1 MSKDSPLRILQKVW
15 VHLSIQRK
23 KDVGKVFILSIFSS
37 LAESISI
44 AMLVPFI
51 GFFSNSETYTFNVF
65 FKTIFDFFN
74 VTNTNDKL
82 TLVTF
87 LFIFFVLVGM
97 LVRTM
102 HLKKSNLLVDFITSD
117 FRIKIFNFMISQD
130 LNYFYKNGTNEIM
143 SNVSQKTRA
152 FTTIVFSTLN
162 ILNSILISSAIVA
175 ILIYNEPFVT
185 PIIIFSVSLFFFIVY
200 QKKNKSVLK
209 EGEEVNSN
217 QNYMIDIFENTVG
230 YLPEIIL
237 YNLKKF
243 YSSLLSSYSKT
254 TAVAIAKIRTTA
266 AVPRYY
272 MEAFIITA
280 AALIIYIAHSKG
292 QLLGA
297 NFSYIA
303 ILAFAT
309 QKCLPL
315 INQIYSLSVNFTS
328 MVPTV
333 LSFLNIIEKEKKEI
347 FLDKNS
353 AILDFEK
360 NIKIENVSFQYEKN
374 LPNILQNINFLINKG
389 DKIVIKGK
397 TGTGK
402 STLNNIISGLL
413 IPTEGNI
420 LVDGIKINQANIHN
434 WQKNISIVPQIIFL
448 TNTSILSNIAIAVD
462 ENEIDI
468 EKVKKCAKLAHINDF
483 IDSLPNKYNEL
494 VGERGIRLSGG
505 QRQRVGIARALYR
518 STKLMIMDE
527 PTNSLDTETEKLVLS
542 SISSLTKNLTVVV
555 ISHSD
560 DNLNFFDKI
569 INLDK
574 YK

>member
-1 MSKDSPLRILQKVW
+1 
-15 VHLSIQRK
+15 
-23 KDVGKVFILSIFSS
+23 
-37 LAESISI
+37 
-44 AMLVPFI
+44 MLVPFI

-65 FKTIFDFFN
+65 FKTIFDFFY

-333 LSFLNIIEKEKKEI
+333 LSFLN
-347 FLDKNS
+347 
-353 AILDFEK
+353 
-360 NIKIENVSFQYEKN
+360 
-374 LPNILQNINFLINKG
+374 
-389 DKIVIKGK
+389 
-397 TGTGK
+397 
-402 STLNNIISGLL
+402 
-413 IPTEGNI
+413 
-420 LVDGIKINQANIHN
+420 
-434 WQKNISIVPQIIFL
+434 
-448 TNTSILSNIAIAVD
+448 
-462 ENEIDI
+462 
-468 EKVKKCAKLAHINDF
+468 
-483 IDSLPNKYNEL
+483 KY
-494 VGERGIRLSGG
+494 S
-505 QRQRVGIARALYR
+505 
-518 STKLMIMDE
+518 
-527 PTNSLDTETEKLVLS
+527 
-542 SISSLTKNLTVVV
+542 
-555 ISHSD
+555 
-560 DNLNFFDKI
+560 
-569 INLDK
+569 
-574 YK
+574 